1 MSLANL
7 RPRWRKIWR
16 ELWLY
21 RARTLLVILSIAV
34 GVFAVGMIAG
44 AWEIL
49 QREMSAAYAAVH
61 PASAILYTTDFDDA
75 LLQTVERMDGVANA
89 VGRRT
94 VAGQVQVGPDE
105 WARLELIALSS
116 YTDMP
121 VNRSRSINGAH
132 VPAAKALLVE
142 RAGLEMLN

>member
-61 PASAILYTTDFDDA
+61 PASA
-75 LLQTVERMDGVANA
+75 
-89 VGRRT
+89 
-94 VAGQVQVGPDE
+94 
-105 WARLELIALSS
+105 
-116 YTDMP
+116 
-121 VNRSRSINGAH
+121 
-132 VPAAKALLVE
+132 
-142 RAGLEMLN
+142 

>member
-1 MSLANL
+1 
-7 RPRWRKIWR
+7 
-16 ELWLY
+16 
-21 RARTLLVILSIAV
+21 
-34 GVFAVGMIAG
+34 
-44 AWEIL
+44 
-49 QREMSAAYAAVH
+49 
-61 PASAILYTTDFDDA
+61 
-75 LLQTVERMDGVANA
+75 GVANA

-121 VNRSRSINGAH
+121 VNRIRSINGAH

-142 RAGLEMLN
+142 RAGLEMLNQPLGAMVSIKTADNL